1 MCTIFYVEH
10 MLNGGMPNAPSL
22 KVFFSTIIRLACRS
36 QNVVRILTLSKY
48 PQFSPLF
55 SPPIAISFKVEIF
68 LSNMLT
74 INGGSQFSSPKR
86 IFFCNNRTRNVVWI
100 LPPNFTNF
108 YIIGGETDDRRK
120 KSLQGGTF
128 GIPPFIK
135 NSEHS

>member
-1 MCTIFYVEH
+1 MSDQTVDNLVFGHSYFKNLGFYVTFLTLPLKGVCTIFDVEH
-10 MLNGGMPNAPSL
+10 MLNGGMPNAPL
-22 KVFFSTIIRLACRS
+22 PEGFFFLRSIIRLACRS

-86 IFFCNNRTRNVVWI
+86 IFFCNN
-100 LPPNFTNF
+100 
-108 YIIGGETDDRRK
+108 
-120 KSLQGGTF
+120 TF
-128 GIPPFIK
+128 GL
-135 NSEHS
+135 